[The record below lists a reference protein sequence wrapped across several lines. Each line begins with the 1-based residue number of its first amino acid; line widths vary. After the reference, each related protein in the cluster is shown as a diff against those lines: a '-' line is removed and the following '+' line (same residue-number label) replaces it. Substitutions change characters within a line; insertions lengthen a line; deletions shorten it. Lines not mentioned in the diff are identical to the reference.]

1 MFHVHDIVRLSLTKH
16 NMTNS
21 YYSDEEVDYYHDR
34 LQFYADQVAS
44 KEITLA
50 QVPRQLLLDSMFFDR
65 VFFLVTGINDTLDN
79 HQRKL
84 ILQSYINARQANV
97 GSGHCQV
104 MVSDSSMDNVR

>member
-1 MFHVHDIVRLSLTKH
+1 
-16 NMTNS
+16 MTNS
-21 YYSDEEVDYYHDR
+21 YHFDEETNYHHQDDADSYHDE
-34 LQFYADQVAS
+34 LLFYADQVAS
-44 KEITLA
+44 REITLA

-84 ILQSYINARQANV
+84 ILQSYINARQANI
-97 GSGHCQV
+97 GSSHCQV